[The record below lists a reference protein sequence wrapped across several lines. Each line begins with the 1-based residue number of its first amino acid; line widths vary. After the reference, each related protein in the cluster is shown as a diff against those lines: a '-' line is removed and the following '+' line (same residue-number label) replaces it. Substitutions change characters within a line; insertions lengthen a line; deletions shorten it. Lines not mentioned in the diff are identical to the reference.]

1 MYYALTFQKFCLG
14 RADGSPLTTTQFF
27 SRVLPFRPEH
37 LLARFTALTTA
48 FDWGKPMRDPLNAGR
63 MNPAPG
69 GLRMPE
75 SCSFGN
81 WIAGSSTCGLL
92 YKGFEDLFA
101 GSDLRMTANVSDAG
115 SGVVLP
121 DVEVRCQ
128 GQHCSLLSNI
138 TFCRTS
144 EDCSAG
150 TTCEDYVFDTA
161 YRGSFQFSTVDMVGD
176 ILWNDC
182 CSGSSRAADWQ
193 CARSAPVCSPLDFR
207 RSLHEW
213 LTELSGASAN
223 VAVAEISS
231 SLRICSVH
239 PSAFDPAWAQSQIVR
254 SGSVLWIKGLVSL
267 GDAAAAQTLSNRTA
281 QTLASPDAV
290 GESSHVFS
298 RSSALF
304 DDAVPLAPP
313 VLWLLYGGAGTL
325 VLCLVFLVVQY
336 CNVLQGPRKVNHM
349 SMVGLVQHDSL
360 ASQGA

>member
-1 MYYALTFQKFCLG
+1 
-14 RADGSPLTTTQFF
+14 
-27 SRVLPFRPEH
+27 
-37 LLARFTALTTA
+37 
-48 FDWGKPMRDPLNAGR
+48 MRDPLNAGR

-101 GSDLRMTANVSDAG
+101 SSDLRMTANVSDAG
-115 SGVVLP
+115 SGVGLP

-128 GQHCSLLSNI
+128 GQHCSLLSNM

-144 EDCSAG
+144 ADCSAG

-161 YRGSFQFSTVDMVGD
+161 YRGSFQLSTVDVVGD
-176 ILWNDC
+176 ILWNGC
-182 CSGSSRAADWQ
+182 CSGRSADWQ

-207 RSLHEW
+207 RSLHDW
-213 LTELSGASAN
+213 LTKLSGASAN
-223 VAVAEISS
+223 VPVAEISS
-231 SLRICSVH
+231 SLRLCSVN
-239 PSAFDPAWAQSQIVR
+239 PSAVDPAWAQSQVVR

-267 GDAAAAQTLSNRTA
+267 GDAAAAQTLSDSTA
-281 QTLASPDAV
+281 QTLALPDAAL
-290 GESSHVFS
+290 FS
-298 RSSALF
+298 RSSAPF
-304 DDAVPLAPP
+304 DDAGPLAPP

-325 VLCLVFLVVQY
+325 VLCLVFLVSQY
-336 CNVLQGPRKVNHM
+336 GGVLQGPRKVNHM